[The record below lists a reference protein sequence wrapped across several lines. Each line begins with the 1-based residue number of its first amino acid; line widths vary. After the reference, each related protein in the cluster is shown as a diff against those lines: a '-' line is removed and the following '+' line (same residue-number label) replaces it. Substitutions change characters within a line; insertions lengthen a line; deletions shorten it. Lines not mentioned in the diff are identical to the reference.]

1 MSINFPPDM
10 YVGQQ
15 GHPQCGFFEAF
26 ASSADPDCDFFGEY
40 FCHMVSE
47 QKPALVCKGDYLLC
61 PLAYGKSRLTPL
73 APDSSKAGVLS
84 LPESV
89 KVENALPAISG

>member
-1 MSINFPPDM
+1 MSIKFPPDM

-26 ASSADPDCDFFGEY
+26 ASSADPDCDFFGEF
-40 FCHMVSE
+40 FCHMTST
-47 QKPALVCKGDYLLC
+47 QTPALVCKGDYLLC

-73 APDSSKAGVLS
+73 APDTASPSEAGESS
-84 LPESV
+84 
-89 KVENALPAISG
+89 